1 MGESSFWY
9 RPTRVVPDQRLLNGR
24 CCCCCCY
31 TEADD
36 VCSTYQNT
44 VNQNRELLIVNK
56 FMDMNVRKKVMKK
69 RDVDERCKACEVKIS
84 RHVDNTATKQSATI
98 NGLEINNR
106 RYLDLDV

>member
-1 MGESSFWY
+1 MEKQLG
-9 RPTRVVPDQRLLNGR
+9 
-24 CCCCCCY
+24 Y

-44 VNQNRELLIVNK
+44 VNQNRELLIVNE
-56 FMDMNVRKKVMKK
+56 FMDMNIRKEVMKK
-69 RDVDERCKACEVKIS
+69 CDVDERCKACEVKIS